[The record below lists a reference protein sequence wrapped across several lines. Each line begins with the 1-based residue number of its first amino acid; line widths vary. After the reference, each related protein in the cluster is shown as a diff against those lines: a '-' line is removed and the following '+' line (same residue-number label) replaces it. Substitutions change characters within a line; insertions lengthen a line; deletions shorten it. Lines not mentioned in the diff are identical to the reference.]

1 MIKLVNVT
9 EHNWLDI
16 FSLSVHEN
24 QKKFLA
30 TPTGIVARGYI
41 YRSCNARV
49 YGISNDEHIIGVA
62 LVKDMD
68 EEPSCYDLQQFMID
82 RHFQNKGYGTEALR
96 LILSVLSKEG
106 KYGKAKVCVKK
117 DNAAALWM
125 YKKAGFEDTGHVDE
139 SVPDCCNLMYNF
151 SKDIPPYSDIMISNF
166 SNPLFQ
172 TAFKQYFSE
181 LGYMIRDWDGLFKE
195 MDDDGENIAFVR
207 TSMDGK
213 IIGFIQFRPVKFSSW
228 FFEETCGFI
237 REFWIA
243 EEFRNKSH
251 GTMLIS
257 LVEKYFIENGIYTS
271 ILTTDTAACFYKKH
285 GYVKALGCKAKN
297 QDEVFI
303 KRLTCSSGRE
313 KYI

>member
-68 EEPSCYDLQQFMID
+68 EEPSCYDLHQFMID

-96 LILSVLSKEG
+96 LILLVLSKER
-106 KYGKAKVCVKK
+106 KYGRVEVCVNKE
-117 DNAAALWM
+117 NAAALWM
-125 YKKAGFEDTGHVDE
+125 YKKAGFEDTGYIDE
-139 SVPDCCNLMYNF
+139 SVPDCYNLMYNF
-151 SKDIPPYSDIMISNF
+151 SRDILLHSDIMISDF
-166 SNPLFQ
+166 SNSLFQ

-181 LGYMIRDWDGLFKE
+181 LGHMIRNWNGLFKE
-195 MDDDGENIAFVR
+195 MNDDGNNIAFVR
-207 TSMDGK
+207 TSVDGK
-213 IIGFIQFRPVKFSSW
+213 VIGFIQFRPVKFSNW
-228 FFEETCGFI
+228 FFEETRGFI

-243 EEFRNKSH
+243 EEFRNNSH
-251 GTMLIS
+251 GTALLS
-257 LVEKYFIENGIYTS
+257 LAEKYFVDNGIYTS
-271 ILTTDTAACFYKKH
+271 ILTTDTAARFYIRH

-303 KRLTCSSGRE
+303 KRL
-313 KYI
+313 K

>member
-9 EHNWLDI
+9 EQNWLDI

-30 TPTGIVARGYI
+30 TPTGIVARGYV

-49 YGISNDEHIIGVA
+49 YGISNDGHIIGVA

-96 LILSVLSKEG
+96 LILSVLSKER
-106 KYGKAKVCVKK
+106 KYGQVEVCVNKE
-117 DNAAALWM
+117 NAAALWM
-125 YKKAGFEDTGHVDE
+125 YNKVGFEDTGYIDE
-139 SVPDCCNLMYNF
+139 SVPDCYNLMYHF
-151 SKDIPPYSDIMISNF
+151 SRDIPPHSDRMISDF
-166 SNPLFQ
+166 SHSLFQ
-172 TAFKQYFSE
+172 TAFRQYFSE
-181 LGYMIRDWDGLFKE
+181 LGYTIRDWDGLFKE
-195 MDDDGENIAFVR
+195 MNDDGDNIAFVR
-207 TSMDGK
+207 TSTDGK
-213 IIGFIQFRPVKFSSW
+213 VIGFIQFRPVKFSSW

-251 GTMLIS
+251 GTAL
-257 LVEKYFIENGIYTS
+257 LGLAEKYFMDHGIYTS
-271 ILTTDTAACFYKKH
+271 ILTTDTAASFYVRH

-303 KRLTCSSGRE
+303 KHL
-313 KYI
+313 K

>member
-1 MIKLVNVT
+1 MIKLVPVT
-9 EHNWLDI
+9 EQNWLDI
-16 FSLSVHEN
+16 VSLSVHEN

-30 TPTGIVARGYI
+30 SPIGIVARGYV

-49 YGISNDEHIIGVA
+49 YGISNDEHIIGAA

-82 RHFQNKGYGTEALR
+82 RRFQNKGYGTEALR
-96 LILSVLSKEG
+96 LILSALSKEG
-106 KYGKAKVCVKK
+106 KYSQAKGCVNK

-125 YKKAGFEDTGHVDE
+125 YKKVGFEDTGYTDE
-139 SVPDCCNLMYNF
+139 NVPDCYNLMYNF
-151 SKDIPPYSDIMISNF
+151 SRDIPLYTDIMVSDF

-172 TAFKQYFSE
+172 TAFRQYFSE
-181 LGYMIRDWDGLFKE
+181 LGYTIRDWNGLFKE
-195 MDDDGENIAFVR
+195 MNDDGDTIAFVR
-207 TSMDGK
+207 TSMDDK
-213 IIGFIQFRPVKFSSW
+213 VIGFIQFKPVKFSSW

-243 EEFRNKSH
+243 EGFRNRNH
-251 GTMLIS
+251 GTALIN
-257 LVEKYFIENGIYTS
+257 LVEKYFIDHGIYTS
-271 ILTTDTAACFYKKH
+271 ILTTDTAARFYKRH

-303 KRLTCSSGRE
+303 KHL
-313 KYI
+313 K